1 MRMPLSATLV
11 RSFAELARL
20 REAWDRLAMA
30 RRTPEVFH
38 TFAWA
43 EAWWRG
49 HGRRF
54 EVFSPVVRDADGEV
68 VAIWPLVLAGREI
81 RAFGDGA
88 SDHNDLL
95 ASSEYAEPALRAA
108 LGVLAANC
116 RDWDTG
122 VIEWV
127 SDRGNLLGA
136 SEHISRLSTLR
147 LDVFPAGKGWAA
159 LAEEGPKFFIDLTR
173 KESLR
178 RHRKK
183 LEQLGSVTFRHIED
197 VEEIKAHM
205 EIFQRQHI
213 ARWALKGV
221 RSSFL
226 DVSTKDYYSALPL
239 CLSPSGPLRFA
250 VLEVDR
256 RPVAYHLGFELAGR
270 YVWHKPTFDVDLA
283 ELGPGEVLL
292 QSVMQYCARAGIR
305 ELDFTIGDEPYKRR
319 FCNLSYEYY
328 RIHLFA
334 SRSAGRYILLG
345 RELAKRRCPALYTWT
360 RSQSLYWTDRLR
372 RWRQAIRR
380 DGMIRFVERRIR
392 QALRAFVLRRDEV
405 LVFRVSKQAE
415 VRRDF
420 VVPDVEV
427 VPFRPSLVAEASLEH
442 ESYFD
447 RDRLQSFRRRIAAGD
462 RAVVALYRGKLAH
475 VAWVGR
481 RNAIVAATETG
492 PHCVLELPEEAS
504 VIYDCWTPEEFRGM
518 GIYAA
523 VLQSLLREELQFGRD
538 VWIYCL
544 RENRASRA
552 GIRKAGFVEAARFIR
567 IVVFG
572 RVERCRVIRH
582 DRT

>member
-1 MRMPLSATLV
+1 M

-20 REAWDRLAMA
+20 REAWDRLATA

-81 RAFGDGA
+81 RALGDGA

-108 LGVLAANC
+108 LGALAASR

-136 SEHISRLSTLR
+136 ANHISGVSKVCLE
-147 LDVFPAGKGWAA
+147 VFPAGKGWAA
-159 LAEEGPKFFIDLTR
+159 VAEEGPKFFLDLAR

-183 LEQLGSVTFRHIED
+183 LEQLGQVTFRHIED
-197 VEEIKAHM
+197 VEEIKVHM
-205 EIFQRQHI
+205 QIFQRQHI
-213 ARWALKGV
+213 ARWALKGI

-226 DVSTKDYYSALPL
+226 DVSTKDYYSALPV

-270 YVWHKPTFDVDLA
+270 YVWYKPTFDVDLA

-292 QSVMQYCARAGIR
+292 QSVMQYCAGAGIR
-305 ELDFTIGDEPYKRR
+305 ELDFTVGDEAYKRR

-334 SRSAGRYILLG
+334 SRSAKRYVLLG
-345 RELAKRRCPALYTWT
+345 RELAKRRCPALYTRI
-360 RSQSLYWTDRLR
+360 RSQSLYWTGRLR
-372 RWRQAIRR
+372 RLRQVIRR
-380 DGMIRFVERRIR
+380 DGVLRFCRRRIR
-392 QALRAFVLRRDEV
+392 QLLRACVFRRDEV
-405 LVFRVSKQAE
+405 LIFRVSKDAG
-415 VRRDF
+415 VLPDL
-420 VVPDVEV
+420 VVPELEV
-427 VPFRPSLVAEASLEH
+427 LPFRLSLLAEASLEH
-442 ESYFD
+442 QSYLSA
-447 RDRLQSFRRRIAAGD
+447 DRLESFRRRIAAGD
-462 RAVVALYRGKLAH
+462 RAVVAICRGKLAH

-481 RNAIVAATETG
+481 RNTIIAATETG
-492 PHCVLELPEEAS
+492 PRCALDLSEEAS

-518 GIYAA
+518 GIYPA
-523 VLQSLLREELQFGRD
+523 VLQSLLRQELHSGRD
-538 VWIYCL
+538 VWIYCT
-544 RENRASRA
+544 RENQASRA

-567 IVVFG
+567 TVVFG
-572 RVERCRVIRH
+572 RLERCRVVRYN
-582 DRT
+582 RGETRS